1 MSAISLPF
9 WVAYDPSDCRT
20 QPLTGY
26 CLACSSF
33 SSCLLK
39 LEKGLFH
46 DYLNNSSVLNFKATP
61 PENFH
66 SRKRRE
72 VQIDV
77 TMEVNG
83 VENEDDFR
91 EFQLRHHH
99 LRFRR
104 DAAEQCGPLKCN
116 SKYKYQ
122 TYGLWGLC
130 LTDIFL
136 HRLWQSILAGFSR
149 HNRGTFCCGLI
160 VCYLWCLIIISI
172 TI

>member
-26 CLACSSF
+26 YLACSSF

-122 TYGLWGLC
+122 TYGFWGLC

-160 VCYLWCLIIISI
+160 FCYLWCLIIISI